1 LPKYNIKVFY
11 LYIYITWLFYTH
23 NGHISKCFLVME
35 IKWKTNKYYTVGTTP
50 KSNIKIVEIG
60 DTLYTLIYTTA
71 QFSGL
76 AQTLQ

>member
-1 LPKYNIKVFY
+1 
-11 LYIYITWLFYTH
+11 
-23 NGHISKCFLVME
+23 ME